1 MTQSLRSY
9 YQNFVN
15 QLQTIYEA
23 SEAESIAN
31 IVFEEILYIKKQ
43 HIFFL
48 DKQINDGEIEQLNF
62 ILGKLLKHEP
72 VQYVLG
78 IADFFGFRFK
88 VDNNVLIP
96 RRETEELVDLIIK
109 DVRNTKPESGS
120 QAVNEIN
127 ILDIGTGSGC
137 IAISL
142 KKNLPFAQLTAIDI
156 SKEAIKVASE
166 NAFLNKVSIDLIE
179 ADILNSQ
186 LSIPIAIGTNS
197 QFNIIVSNPPYI
209 TVEEKN
215 KMLKNVLEFEPHTA
229 LFITNNDPLQF
240 YKAIADF
247 AKKYLKENGKL
258 YFEINESFGI
268 EVKEM
273 LEIKDFTQVEI
284 IKDMQGKERIV
295 KCILSKTN

>member
-15 QLQTIYEA
+15 QLQTIYEV

-78 IADFFGFRFK
+78 VADFFGFRFK
-88 VDNNVLIP
+88 VDKNVLIP

-120 QAVNEIN
+120 QIEKEIN

-166 NAFLNKVSIDLIE
+166 NAFLNKVAIDFIE

-186 LSIPIAIGTNS
+186 ISIPIAIGTNS

-209 TVEEKN
+209 TDEEKN
-215 KMLKNVLEFEPHTA
+215 KMLKNVLEFEPHNA

-247 AKKYLKENGKL
+247 AKEHLKENGKL
-258 YFEINESFGI
+258 YFEINEMFGF

-273 LEIKDFTQVEI
+273 LENKDFTQVEI

>member
-9 YQNFVN
+9 YQNFVI
-15 QLQTIYEA
+15 QLQTIYEV

-78 IADFFGFRFK
+78 VADFFGFRFK
-88 VDNNVLIP
+88 VDKNVLIP

-120 QAVNEIN
+120 QIEKEIN

-166 NAFLNKVSIDLIE
+166 NAFLNKVAVDFIE

-186 LSIPIAIGTNS
+186 LSSLDS

-215 KMLKNVLEFEPHTA
+215 KMLKNVLEFEPHNA

-247 AKKYLKENGKL
+247 AKDHLKENGKL
-258 YFEINESFGI
+258 YFEINEMFGN

-273 LEIKDFTQVEI
+273 LEDKDFTQVEI

-295 KCILSKTN
+295 KCIFSKTN

>member
-9 YQNFVN
+9 YQNFVI
-15 QLQTIYEA
+15 QLQTIYEV

-78 IADFFGFRFK
+78 VADFFGFRFK

-109 DVRNTKPESGS
+109 DVRNTKSESGS
-120 QAVNEIN
+120 QVLKEIN

-156 SKEAIKVASE
+156 SKEAIKVATE
-166 NAFLNKVSIDLIE
+166 NAFLNKVSIDFIE

-215 KMLKNVLEFEPHTA
+215 KMLKNVLEFEPHNA

-247 AKKYLKENGKL
+247 AKDHLKENGKL
-258 YFEINESFGI
+258 YFEINESFGF

-273 LEIKDFTQVEI
+273 LENKDFTQVEI

>member
-9 YQNFVN
+9 YQNFVI
-15 QLQTIYEA
+15 QLQTIYEV

-78 IADFFGFRFK
+78 VADFFGFRFK

-109 DVRNTKPESGS
+109 DVRNTKSESGS
-120 QAVNEIN
+120 QVLKEIN

-156 SKEAIKVASE
+156 SKEAIKVATE
-166 NAFLNKVSIDLIE
+166 NAFLNKVSIDFIE

-186 LSIPIAIGTNS
+186 ISIPIAIGTNS

-215 KMLKNVLEFEPHTA
+215 KMLKNVLEFEPHNA

-247 AKKYLKENGKL
+247 AKDHLKENGKL
-258 YFEINESFGI
+258 YFEINESFGF

-273 LEIKDFTQVEI
+273 LENKDFTQVEI

>member
-15 QLQTIYEA
+15 QLQTIYEV

-78 IADFFGFRFK
+78 VADFFGFRFK
-88 VDNNVLIP
+88 VDKNVLIP

-120 QAVNEIN
+120 QIEKEIN

-156 SKEAIKVASE
+156 SKEAIKVATE
-166 NAFLNKVSIDLIE
+166 NAFLNKVSIDFIE

-186 LSIPIAIGTNS
+186 LSSLDS

-215 KMLKNVLEFEPHTA
+215 KMLKNVLEFEPHNA

-247 AKKYLKENGKL
+247 AKDHLKENGKL
-258 YFEINESFGI
+258 YFEINEMFGN

-273 LEIKDFTQVEI
+273 LEDKDFTQVEI

-295 KCILSKTN
+295 KCIFSKTN

>member
-15 QLQTIYEA
+15 QLQTIYEV

-215 KMLKNVLEFEPHTA
+215 KMLKNVLEFEPHNA

-258 YFEINESFGI
+258 YFEINESFGF

-284 IKDMQGKERIV
+284 IKDMQGKDRIV

>member
-15 QLQTIYEA
+15 QLQTIYDV

-78 IADFFGFRFK
+78 VADFFGFRFK

-120 QAVNEIN
+120 QAVKEIN

-156 SKEAIKVASE
+156 SKEAIKVATE
-166 NAFLNKVSIDLIE
+166 NAFLYKVAIDFIE

-186 LSIPIAIGTNS
+186 ISIPIAIGTNS

-209 TVEEKN
+209 TVDEKN
-215 KMLKNVLEFEPHTA
+215 KMLKNVLEFEPHKA

-247 AKKYLKENGKL
+247 AKDHLKENGKL
-258 YFEINESFGI
+258 YFEINEMFGN
-268 EVKEM
+268 EVKKM
-273 LEIKDFTQVEI
+273 LKENGFQNIEI
-284 IKDMQGKERIV
+284 IKDMQGKDRIV
-295 KCILSKTN
+295 RCNF